1 MLLEETC
8 SKLSQMKLYGML
20 ELVRKRLDDPGHRD
34 LSVTEL
40 VGLLVDDEYLYREN
54 RKLAMLLRKARFK
67 EKAACLEDIDY
78 RSERGLKK
86 ADVMQL
92 AQNRYIADKQAVI
105 ITGPSGA
112 GKSYLAQALGNHA
125 CRKSFSVHYVRI
137 PQLAY
142 GFVQAKAAGGYAAFM
157 KRLGRYQLLILDDFG
172 LVPLTE
178 AEKQDLLELAEE
190 RHGSGSTMI
199 TSQLPL
205 KTWHDY
211 LGAGHVADAL
221 LDRLIHNAHRFNLS
235 ATQSMR
241 KAKATLTASGQRD

>member
-1 MLLEETC
+1 MLIEETC

-20 ELVRKRLDDPGHRD
+20 DLVRKRLDDPGHRD
-34 LSVTEL
+34 LSPTEL

-54 RKLAMLLRKARFK
+54 RKLTTLLKKARFK
-67 EKAACLEDIDY
+67 EKAACIEGLDY
-78 RSERGLKK
+78 RSDRGLKK

-92 AQNRYIADKQAVI
+92 AQNRYIAEKQAVI

-125 CRKSFSVHYVRI
+125 CRKGFSAHYVRI

-142 GFVQAKAAGGYAAFM
+142 SFVQAKAEGCYATLV
-157 KRLGRYQLLILDDFG
+157 KQLGRYQLLVLDDFG
-172 LVPLTE
+172 LAPLTE

-190 RHGSGSTMI
+190 RHGSGSTLI

-211 LGAGHVADAL
+211 LGAGRVADAL
-221 LDRLIHNAHRFNLS
+221 L
-235 ATQSMR
+235 
-241 KAKATLTASGQRD
+241 